1 LLIGLAGALPLMV
14 TLEQRGFYLVTT
26 IPFFAI
32 AIAMW
37 LAPRLTLLINKIPI
51 EHVGFKIAKAT
62 TLLLLL
68 ISIVFSVMQIGKFKR
83 DEGLLKDIY
92 TIGTIVPHKSIINMP
107 KDMVNDWS
115 IVCYFER
122 YLDISLEDENKHTY
136 FVIRKDLP
144 KALVP
149 ANYKLY
155 PIQTTDL
162 DLYKLS
168 E

>member
-1 LLIGLAGALPLMV
+1 
-14 TLEQRGFYLVTT
+14 
-26 IPFFAI
+26 
-32 AIAMW
+32 
-37 LAPRLTLLINKIPI
+37 
-51 EHVGFKIAKAT
+51 
-62 TLLLLL
+62 
-68 ISIVFSVMQIGKFKR
+68 MQIGKFKR
-83 DEGLLKDIY
+83 DEGVLKDIY
-92 TIGTIVPHKSIINMP
+92 TIGTIVPQKSIINMP

-122 YLDISLEDENKHTY
+122 YFDISLEDENKHTY